1 MQLLKDIAFSAAL
14 IAMIAIAFL
23 IEHAQAVLTVAGALL
38 LAIVLVWCFNSPCQ
52 PTPAPELPPVS
63 VPVTRSILEN

>member
-23 IEHAQAVLTVAGALL
+23 IEYAHVVLTIVGASL
-38 LAIVLVWCFNSPCQ
+38 LAIVLVWCFNSPCR
-52 PTPAPELPPVS
+52 PTPAPEPVS
-63 VPVTRSILEN
+63 VPTPHSILEN